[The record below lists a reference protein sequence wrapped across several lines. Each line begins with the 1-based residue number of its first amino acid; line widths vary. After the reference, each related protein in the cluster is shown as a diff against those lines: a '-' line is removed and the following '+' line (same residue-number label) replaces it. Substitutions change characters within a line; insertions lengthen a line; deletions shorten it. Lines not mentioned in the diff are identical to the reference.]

1 MKSSKRVSP
10 VTTEQ
15 KNAEN
20 TLTINRFWR
29 LLGLAENKL
38 NLSQWSY
45 FK

>member
-1 MKSSKRVSP
+1 MQTEKKVTP
-10 VTTEQ
+10 VTNEH